1 MNDCASHPAGSSR
14 IMSGALAYLAQ
25 HMERACPRSAY
36 LAALLLNRIADDTGN
51 AAHLRHPAKLLADLI
66 ESGDKA

>member
-25 HMERACPRSAY
+25 HMESACPRSAY
-36 LAALLLNRIADDTGN
+36 LAALLLNRIADDTDN
-51 AAHLRHPAKLLADLI
+51 DAHLRHHAKLLAELI
-66 ESGDKA
+66 ESGETA